1 MCADP
6 QQFWPKPQT
15 GWRSATTLA
24 SGFSDFSF
32 CSWPRT
38 GVHRRTIFT
47 PLHSAAGGGQPEMVE
62 LLLGSKADLNRRTS
76 TGQNALQLAG
86 SMIRFGDDQK
96 TRDENRRYA
105 EVVKVLAARGL
116 EVDLFTAIA
125 LGDLERVSVMLKA
138 KPERIGEKDSEGSL
152 PLQRAVEMN
161 QFPIAGKLLQAG
173 ADVNGVGRYGRT
185 ALIEAA
191 FWGRVEMVRLLLD
204 KGANPDIKAEHDA
217 TALSE
222 AKRVLPYAARKQDYE
237 NVIDKI
243 SERTHR

>member
-1 MCADP
+1 
-6 QQFWPKPQT
+6 
-15 GWRSATTLA
+15 
-24 SGFSDFSF
+24 
-32 CSWPRT
+32 
-38 GVHRRTIFT
+38 
-47 PLHSAAGGGQPEMVE
+47 
-62 LLLGSKADLNRRTS
+62 
-76 TGQNALQLAG
+76 
-86 SMIRFGDDQK
+86 MIRFGDDQK